1 MPLKLIKAQLNNGT
15 YRTFIEAKIHSLE
28 KPGPVH
34 NVTFTIDSEG
44 KWSVHLAGLDFTA
57 CSRSSIGEVKDKM
70 VEVLRS
76 FIDELAIDKRLDLIA
91 RGLEEEIPD
100 GE

>member
-1 MPLKLIKAQLNNGT
+1 MPLKLIKAQLGNGASNT
-15 YRTFIEAKIHSLE
+15 YIEAKIHSLE
-28 KPGPVH
+28 KPGPAH
-34 NVTFTIDSEG
+34 NVTFIRNLQG
-44 KWSVHLAGLDFTA
+44 KWVVHLVAVDFTA
-57 CSRSSIGEVKDKM
+57 CDRSSIGEVKDKM